1 MRVRDLLDIFE
12 GLKVTLSICWGV
24 WRSGYNHSHHCGKMR
39 NMQRRRC
46 HRTFAEE
53 VSSCQEDSYCSKG
66 IVLTLKTLLFF
77 SIFFFLPKYFTH
89 FLHATCSRYLK
100 GRLWVS
106 EGSLNLTRPLQ
117 PAFLE
122 WQWCDCW
129 SAWCCPMG
137 SVITCL
143 AKHMWRRIVMLHS
156 PFLST
161 LVMAP
166 SSPYIHTGPFL
177 NWMLVWFG

>member
-24 WRSGYNHSHHCGKMR
+24 WRSVYNHSHHCGKMH

-53 VSSCQEDSYCSKG
+53 VSSCPRGQLLQQGYCSH
-66 IVLTLKTLLFF
+66 IENTPVLFHL
-77 SIFFFLPKYFTH
+77 FFLPKYFTH
-89 FLHATCSRYLK
+89 FLHATCSCYLK

-106 EGSLNLTRPLQ
+106 EGSPNLTRPLQ
-117 PAFLE
+117 PALLG

-129 SAWCCPMG
+129 SAWCCPIG
-137 SVITCL
+137 SVLTSL
-143 AKHMWRRIVMLHS
+143 AKHMWRRIVLLHS